1 MHASLPRWGW
11 DDSFYGAP
19 ALIGQTPIY
28 ILLATCNGARF
39 LPALLDSLLDQID
52 PHWIIVARDDGSDDD
67 TISILEHYA
76 TRDHRVLVLRDI
88 SGRLG
93 VRGNFERLLAQAVN
107 AGAELFALCDQDDIW
122 FPDKIARMRAAMLQ
136 GAIRHGPAV
145 PLVAYA
151 DLALIDITGQTIA
164 NSHFERA
171 GGGQVRAGV
180 DFWLLAHNLI
190 PGCAMFGNRALL
202 ARALPFPTQVFH
214 HDWWLAVVAAASGHV
229 MPVGATLTGYRQHP
243 DNVIGAA
250 SPASRVVM
258 FLRRFGP
265 SLAEARN
272 QYKCAVD
279 QATALLERLGDDG
292 HGEWRA
298 AALAVRDRLR
308 ARRRLSRLLAVV
320 AGPVRRLG
328 FARNVLMF
336 AVALF
341 DPGCPVRRARYR
353 AR

>member
-1 MHASLPRWGW
+1 M
-11 DDSFYGAP
+11 
-19 ALIGQTPIY
+19 IGQTPIF
-28 ILLATCNGARF
+28 ILLATYHGARF
-39 LPALLDSLLDQID
+39 LPALLDSLFDQID

-67 TISILEHYA
+67 TIGVLEHYA
-76 TRDHRVLVLRDI
+76 RRDPRVLVLRDI

-93 VRGNFERLLAQAVN
+93 VRGNFERLLVHALN
-107 AGAELFALCDQDDIW
+107 SGAELFALCDQDDIW
-122 FPDKIARMRAAMLQ
+122 FPGKLARMRAAMSE
-136 GAIRHGPAV
+136 GAVRYGSSV
-145 PLVAYA
+145 PLLGYA

-171 GGGQVRAGV
+171 GAGQVRAGV
-180 DFWLLAHNLI
+180 DSWLLAHNLI

-202 ARALPFPTQVFH
+202 DRALPFPTQVSH

-229 MPVGATLTGYRQHP
+229 MPVEAVLTGYRQHS

-250 SPASRVVM
+250 SPAKRVVM
-258 FLRRFGP
+258 FLHRFGP
-265 SLAEARN
+265 SLAAART

-292 HGEWRA
+292 HEEWRA
-298 AALAVRDRLR
+298 AALAVRDRLG
-308 ARRRLSRLLAVV
+308 ARRRLSRLLAVL

-341 DPGCPVRRARYR
+341 KPGCPVRRAGSR
-353 AR
+353 AG